1 MIVRPRVGECV
12 KDRYFL
18 GGSLLVHVKSL
29 SKVCRPCCD
38 SQYPWHPCPVLWR
51 NQGRAGGRKD
61 HFSPTGIHSASCHS
75 NWPSNPLPV
84 AKCLVWFG
92 HFVQIKPKRL
102 KGDLLGLLG
111 RKIPCSW
118 ARAPRCALHPFL
130 EETECTDNPG
140 SVAATLPQWGALP
153 SCPEGG
159 RWREEGWVLDDV
171 RGAANHSNPE
181 ACSTSGHSGF
191 VRQGISSY
199 RLLWVFL
206 EAILEQ
212 GFRVSGLFEKW
223 FQATPAGECGSDTEE
238 ESIYLFL
245 K

>member
-140 SVAATLPQWGALP
+140 SVAATLPQWGRCQAVLREADGEKRVGSLMMLGEQRITATLKPALP
-153 SCPEGG
+153 LDIPVLCV
-159 RWREEGWVLDDV
+159 RESPLIV
-171 RGAANHSNPE
+171 
-181 ACSTSGHSGF
+181 CFGF
-191 VRQGISSY
+191 S
-199 RLLWVFL
+199 
-206 EAILEQ
+206 
-212 GFRVSGLFEKW
+212 
-223 FQATPAGECGSDTEE
+223 
-238 ESIYLFL
+238 
-245 K
+245 